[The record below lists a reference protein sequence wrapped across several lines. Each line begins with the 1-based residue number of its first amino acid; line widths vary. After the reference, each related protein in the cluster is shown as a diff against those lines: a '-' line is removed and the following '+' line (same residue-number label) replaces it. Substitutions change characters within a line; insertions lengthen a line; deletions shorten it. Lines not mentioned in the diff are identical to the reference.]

1 MAPSVVDGHLSCEY
15 SNYMRARS
23 TAVKIVPIG
32 NSRGIRIP
40 KAILV
45 KYGFKDSVILEEHA
59 GGAMLKSSTDKRL
72 SWRETYAA
80 AAAEQARSGSDW
92 EAFDGTLSDGLDVLP
107 W

>member
-1 MAPSVVDGHLSCEY
+1 
-15 SNYMRARS
+15 MRTRA

-45 KYGFKDSVILEEHA
+45 KYGFQDSAILEEHA

-80 AAAEQARSGSDW
+80 AAAEQTKSGREW
-92 EAFDGTLSDGLDVLP
+92 EAFDGTLSDGLDALP
-107 W
+107 CSEARSRCQG